1 MLENEKIIKEN
12 IKLPDNILSETD
24 EIKIEEPDKEIIKE
38 EIKIEEPDNIK
49 VAEVKFTEDQQKD
62 INELL
67 EADVSLEDAKKIVSG
82 EEVDTKTIDYEGKS
96 EYEGDKE
103 YFANEGIDLDLII
116 KTKPEAIKKSEEIF
130 IDSAGVE
137 TQGGYVSA
145 KMLYEVNGYIADK
158 DSEIKGKIRYELGFG
173 LDGAQF
179 KENNIKNLLIKRITE
194 SGKYDKETLAK
205 YLNKIEVKTVPLE
218 FEGQEKKGLV
228 YRIPKEL
235 GGTNMF
241 AAVDSPKIGMQD
253 LSDAIADS
261 GPIVASIIG
270 GTFGSAAGPVGTVAG
285 SAASAGLAEYARLW
299 YGYHKL
305 GLQNDLYTPEEF
317 NKVAINAAIKYA
329 AIDAAATGVFLS
341 GAKLIL
347 PTILGKSQLSTST
360 IKEFIETEGKINTG
374 LFKEVNKVKAQ
385 IKKEFNFT
393 QAEVDNYFA
402 VSIGKAILHSDQL
415 IKKGSAAQ
423 RALLSDEVVRLEN
436 MSEFKALENK
446 ILKATTKVSEVGNKA
461 ADDII
466 DNIQKQ
472 VTGQAELGIKQAE
485 LALLTNTK
493 QVAQLK
499 SKFIDDLT
507 VKYLDEFAVT
517 IDDVY
522 KQIQAR
528 LSVLDDNIGA
538 SLAKNTDTMV
548 LNLKE
553 TLKIIG
559 KESKNFKFSKGI
571 FPSKL
576 LTIPKGA
583 TAAVRAQIRT
593 HNTLHSLGKYLDE
606 GGFLKTGKTMTLTQ
620 KGFKELSKKNLKIN
634 DVIAIRQSVNTLI
647 DITEGTHKGQLMLLS
662 KSLDDNI
669 YNGIISSGD
678 KKLAAEFMERKEL
691 LEFKKTSFFDNF
703 TKEFGHSGTAIGL
716 ANLRHSSQTLFDS
729 IINTSNKSVANAM
742 KLGDLIKRGI
752 IPDATVRNIKNT
764 LYLNYLNKVVPD
776 EATGKALMSHKEFF
790 KNFGK
795 NYEAILGNKE
805 FKRLYNTKK
814 VIDAFDS
821 SAAAIADINGIVHKF
836 LGLPN
841 WSALSNSG
849 PGEIVEAILSK
860 EFTKTQNLTKLL
872 NALPV
877 SIVKQIREI
886 YLTRM
891 MKEVTSGTFTPN
903 LVNKALQKT
912 LPGGV
917 SSTTTI
923 NGALMNGFLNNNR
936 SAILQLYDPSF
947 FQTMRSMADVLE
959 MLQVPKN
966 LASAAN
972 MSVKKATENAALF
985 IDMIYGPLNHKRL
998 VLNRFARL
1006 LDKTKMNSDNIF
1018 LFTDYGLFI
1027 EAAKKNF
1034 LAGNYPLWVG
1044 RLPPKE
1050 KVTFINK
1057 ALTAISKS
1065 KFLNKAVNV
1074 FNFGIFNRGAGVR
1087 STFDLIPKKGNWTAP
1102 LKNPMVQ
1109 KEYLEDQFQEMKGE
1123 DRMQDNADIF
1133 FPVDVTAKYAVKSLM
1148 AVFKGLKKGGE
1159 WVGERISEADKEEE
1173 RDIKEEKFE
1182 KELAQ

>member
-1 MLENEKIIKEN
+1 
-12 IKLPDNILSETD
+12 
-24 EIKIEEPDKEIIKE
+24 
-38 EIKIEEPDNIK
+38 
-49 VAEVKFTEDQQKD
+49 
-62 INELL
+62 
-67 EADVSLEDAKKIVSG
+67 
-82 EEVDTKTIDYEGKS
+82 
-96 EYEGDKE
+96 
-103 YFANEGIDLDLII
+103 
-116 KTKPEAIKKSEEIF
+116 
-130 IDSAGVE
+130 
-137 TQGGYVSA
+137 
-145 KMLYEVNGYIADK
+145 
-158 DSEIKGKIRYELGFG
+158 
-173 LDGAQF
+173 
-179 KENNIKNLLIKRITE
+179 
-194 SGKYDKETLAK
+194 
-205 YLNKIEVKTVPLE
+205 
-218 FEGQEKKGLV
+218 
-228 YRIPKEL
+228 
-235 GGTNMF
+235 
-241 AAVDSPKIGMQD
+241 
-253 LSDAIADS
+253 
-261 GPIVASIIG
+261 
-270 GTFGSAAGPVGTVAG
+270 
-285 SAASAGLAEYARLW
+285 
-299 YGYHKL
+299 
-305 GLQNDLYTPEEF
+305 
-317 NKVAINAAIKYA
+317 
-329 AIDAAATGVFLS
+329 
-341 GAKLIL
+341 
-347 PTILGKSQLSTST
+347 
-360 IKEFIETEGKINTG
+360 
-374 LFKEVNKVKAQ
+374 
-385 IKKEFNFT
+385 
-393 QAEVDNYFA
+393 
-402 VSIGKAILHSDQL
+402 
-415 IKKGSAAQ
+415 
-423 RALLSDEVVRLEN
+423 
-436 MSEFKALENK
+436 
-446 ILKATTKVSEVGNKA
+446 
-461 ADDII
+461 
-466 DNIQKQ
+466 
-472 VTGQAELGIKQAE
+472 
-485 LALLTNTK
+485 
-493 QVAQLK
+493 
-499 SKFIDDLT
+499 
-507 VKYLDEFAVT
+507 
-517 IDDVY
+517 
-522 KQIQAR
+522 
-528 LSVLDDNIGA
+528 
-538 SLAKNTDTMV
+538 
-548 LNLKE
+548 
-553 TLKIIG
+553 
-559 KESKNFKFSKGI
+559 
-571 FPSKL
+571 
-576 LTIPKGA
+576 
-583 TAAVRAQIRT
+583 
-593 HNTLHSLGKYLDE
+593 
-606 GGFLKTGKTMTLTQ
+606 MTLTQ
-620 KGFKELSKKNLKIN
+620 KGFKELSKKNLTIN

-669 YNGIISSGD
+669 YNGIIKSKD
-678 KKLAAEFMERKEL
+678 KKLAAEFIERKEL

-703 TKEFGHSGTAIGL
+703 TKEFGHSGTTIGFS
-716 ANLRHSSQTLFDS
+716 NLRHSSQTLFDS
-729 IINTSNKSVANAM
+729 IINTSNKSVANAG

-764 LYLNYLNKVVPD
+764 LYQNYLNKVVPD
-776 EATGKALMSHKEFF
+776 SATGKALMSHKEFF

-821 SAAAIADINGIVHKF
+821 SAAAIADINGIVHKY

-872 NALPV
+872 NALPP

-966 LASAAN
+966 LANAAD
-972 MSVKKATENAALF
+972 MTVKKATENAALF

-1044 RLPPKE
+1044 RLPEKE

-1065 KFLNKAVNV
+1065 KFLNKAVNI
-1074 FNFGIFNRGAGVR
+1074 FNLGLNRGAGVR

-1159 WVGERISEADKEEE
+1159 WVEERISEASKEGE